1 MHHGVEH
8 VTSTV
13 IVMGDGENFDR
24 EDKYNEMLAICSHEL
39 FHTWNVKTLR
49 PVEMMPYDFTKENYT
64 QLGYVDEGVTTYY
77 GDLCLRRSG
86 IWNNDLWKTSL
97 EKWLNTHHRN
107 YGRFSYSVADSSIDT
122 WLDGY
127 TPGVPWRKVSIY
139 NEGALLSMILD
150 IELIA
155 ATNGQKSMDDVMHQ
169 MYQQFAKNKIGY
181 SVNDY
186 WKTLEEKGLPNAQEF
201 RKNIAEKAV
210 DYSEYLQN
218 AFNKMG
224 VELIWSPS
232 AIATERLFGF
242 SVDIQMGKSKVT
254 SVCMNSAA
262 DMGGLWYGD
271 EILEVDGITVD
282 KNVNFLIEATTT
294 TQLLILRNG
303 VQFELT
309 LHSKPELP
317 LIQQSHI
324 AFPQSNALFDYWL
337 GKRNE

>member
-1 MHHGVEH
+1 
-8 VTSTV
+8 
-13 IVMGDGENFDR
+13 
-24 EDKYNEMLAICSHEL
+24 
-39 FHTWNVKTLR
+39 
-49 PVEMMPYDFTKENYT
+49 
-64 QLGYVDEGVTTYY
+64 
-77 GDLCLRRSG
+77 
-86 IWNNDLWKTSL
+86 
-97 EKWLNTHHRN
+97 
-107 YGRFSYSVADSSIDT
+107 
-122 WLDGY
+122 
-127 TPGVPWRKVSIY
+127 
-139 NEGALLSMILD
+139 
-150 IELIA
+150 
-155 ATNGQKSMDDVMHQ
+155 
-169 MYQQFAKNKIGY
+169 MYQLFAKKNIGY
-181 SVNDY
+181 SVDDY

-242 SVDIQMGKSKVT
+242 SVDIQMGKSTVT

-282 KNVNFLIEATTT
+282 KNVNFLIEATTK

-317 LIQQSHI
+317 IIQQSHI
-324 AFPQSNALFDYWL
+324 AFPENNSLFNYWIGQRNA
-337 GKRNE
+337 